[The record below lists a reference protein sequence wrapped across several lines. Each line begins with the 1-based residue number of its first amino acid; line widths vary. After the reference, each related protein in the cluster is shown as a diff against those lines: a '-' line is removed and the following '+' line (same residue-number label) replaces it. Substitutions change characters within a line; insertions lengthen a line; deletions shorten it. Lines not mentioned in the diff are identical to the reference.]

1 VRQDRWWIAR
11 GPVLVTA
18 VALLAALLTLL
29 LPRVLPTSAAAQA
42 RAVAA
47 PAPLPTG
54 EPVAPG
60 VVRQT
65 HAFGPL
71 GLEHRLDVYLPAGAP
86 VRPRPT
92 VLFLHGGSWEIGDK
106 VEWVREATEV
116 AQRGWTAVSVNYRRT
131 PTAPWPAPLQDVRA
145 ALRWL
150 QVHAGELGIDV
161 ERTGALG
168 DSVGAQLAGLLGR
181 PAPGLRPVR
190 AVVSWSGISDLT
202 GLLQQPSSGGC
213 AVEPCLPTGL
223 ARKATRQLM
232 RCVPVQCPQA
242 YRDASP
248 AADVTTGPATYAAV
262 SERELIDPRQAW
274 VLDAALARAKVA
286 SRVVVLPGT
295 VHGRGYQSQVW
306 DQSLRFLAAA
316 LTPET
321 APAFPRLPATV
332 SLKPVR
338 SRSLGQT
345 VRLRGAVGPGQAG
358 SSVTLQ
364 VRRPDGSWRTAGLA
378 PVRGTVPGLTYELA
392 WRPVQRGVTTWR
404 ALWQGSGG
412 LATSPAVTV
421 RVR

>member
-1 VRQDRWWIAR
+1 MRQDRWWTAR
-11 GPVLVTA
+11 GPVLVTV

-29 LPRVLPTSAAAQA
+29 LPRLLPTTATAQA

-54 EPVAPG
+54 EAVAPG

-71 GLEHRLDVYLPAGAP
+71 GLEHELDVYLPAGEP
-86 VRPRPT
+86 VRARPT

-106 VEWVREATEV
+106 VEWVAEATEV
-116 AQRGWTAVSVNYRRT
+116 ASRGWTAVSVNYRRT
-131 PTAPWPAPLQDVRA
+131 PTAPWPAPLQDVRS

-150 QVHAGELGIDV
+150 QDHAAELGIDV

-202 GLLQQPSSGGC
+202 GLLQQPRSGGC
-213 AVEPCLPTGL
+213 VAEPCLYTGL
-223 ARKATRQLM
+223 ARKATEQLM
-232 RCVPVQCPQA
+232 RCLPVHCPQA

-248 AADVTTGPATYAAV
+248 AADLTTGPATYAAV

-274 VLDAALARAKVA
+274 VLDGALARAGVA
-286 SRVVVLPGT
+286 SRVAVVPGT
-295 VHGRGYQSQVW
+295 VHGRGYQSRVW
-306 DQSLRFLAAA
+306 ADSLRFLAAA

-321 APAFPRLPATV
+321 APAFPRLRPRVTLEPAA
-332 SLKPVR
+332 SVR
-338 SRSLGQT
+338 LGGT
-345 VRLRGAVGPGQAG
+345 VRLRGTAGSGQAG

-364 VRRPDGSWRTAGLA
+364 VQRPDGSWRTAGLA
-378 PVRGTVPGLTYELA
+378 PLRGLVPDLSYELA
-392 WRPVQRGVTTWR
+392 WRPVQRGTSTWR

-412 LATSPAVTV
+412 RATSDPITV